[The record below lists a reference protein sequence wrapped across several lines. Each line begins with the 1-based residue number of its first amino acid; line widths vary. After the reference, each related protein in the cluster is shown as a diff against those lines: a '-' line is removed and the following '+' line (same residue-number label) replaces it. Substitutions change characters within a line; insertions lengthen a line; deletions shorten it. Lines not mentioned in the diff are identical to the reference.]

1 MTDRSYTNVMARP
14 RRSQNTRSKLLDEGL
29 RALLARGYN
38 GTGIKEVLDVV
49 QVPKGSFYNYFKS
62 KEDFGAE
69 VLRHYADKFCGR
81 MQPLFAAAGGALAAL
96 RSFFD
101 QEIAL
106 YEERPTGCLVGNL
119 AAELGGSLEQ
129 PRKVMSEA
137 MQGTR
142 DAFAGILARAQEQG
156 TVRADIGAT
165 ELADFL
171 FNAWEGSLL
180 RMKVE
185 GSVEPVRQCVSF
197 ALDDFFRP
205 RQE

>member
-1 MTDRSYTNVMARP
+1 MGRP

-29 RALLARGYN
+29 KALLARGYN

-49 QVPKGSFYNYFKS
+49 EVPKGSFYNYFRS

-69 VLRHYADKFCGR
+69 VLRHYAGRFGDR
-81 MQPLFAAAGGALAAL
+81 MQPLAATEGDALASL

-101 QEIAL
+101 REIAL
-106 YEERPTGCLVGNL
+106 YADRPTGCLVGNL
-119 AAELGGSLEQ
+119 AAELGGSLEK
-129 PRKVMSEA
+129 PRQVMSEA

-156 TVRADIGAT
+156 TVRADLSST

-185 GSVEPVRQCVSF
+185 GSVEPVRQCVAF

-205 RQE
+205 R